1 MKRLILMLLLSAFV
15 GCTDYVGY
23 SGSYYGGSGYY
34 NPWYGYRR
42 HDVIVMPPRR
52 PIPSNPIYRPP
63 SGGARPMN
71 PIYRPPS
78 GGARPMNPIYRPQF
92 GGMRPSMPMTRPSF
106 PSAPRPSPALR

>member
-63 SGGARPMN
+63 SGGAGPMN

-78 GGARPMNPIYRPQF
+78 

>member
-63 SGGARPMN
+63 SGGAGPMN

-78 GGARPMNPIYRPQF
+78 GGAGPMNPIYRPQF

>member
-52 PIPSNPIYRPP
+52 PTPSNPIYRPP

-78 GGARPMNPIYRPQF
+78 GG
-92 GGMRPSMPMTRPSF
+92 MRPSMPMTRPSF